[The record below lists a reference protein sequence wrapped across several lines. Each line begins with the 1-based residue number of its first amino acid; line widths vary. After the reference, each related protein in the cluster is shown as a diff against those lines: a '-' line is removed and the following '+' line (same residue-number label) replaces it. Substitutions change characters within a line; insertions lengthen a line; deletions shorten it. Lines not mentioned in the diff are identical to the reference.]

1 MNQKKLMITVD
12 VEAQPLRAKQDP
24 LNCLIWGE
32 YPQGRLGI
40 GEMMDIADQ
49 HGVKLTMFLDYCE
62 KDIYGEALLDVGREI
77 HRRGH
82 DLQLHAHL
90 NFLDQSFW
98 SKHNIKPEFLL
109 NKVDDVLARAT
120 LDFLCEQHQIVTGS
134 KAVAFRGGGYR
145 YNDALLKAML
155 EHGVILDSSL
165 NISRATQPVTLSP
178 SKQFLWSSGCLEI
191 PVSCV
196 AGYRNL
202 NYFFDFNF
210 NSGYFTNVDAMIEY
224 LDIFYSE
231 RGEDAVAVLV
241 MHSWSF
247 LKLTDRK
254 YFTESVPEYA
264 NRFAEFLDSIKD
276 KIEVITASDLVY
288 LHSDEKLAL
297 DETLDFKNFDPPPI
311 LSLKETS
318 TINLSSKQEIIAP
331 SSPVVVTNLL
341 NECCPICGAEKARFV
356 QMNGRRCPD
365 CGSLERQRCFAIA
378 YDQIIHQEFNFADK
392 HVLIFSP
399 SVSELQ
405 FLKSCG
411 IAGKTSIDIRPDSN
425 PDIIADICSMPQ
437 IESGSQICVFA
448 SYIMPNVYD
457 MEAALDEIARILAP
471 EGVFFSVE
479 MLTAGSPTTEI
490 EKEESITGWY
500 GQEAFEKYR
509 VGSFRILGEDD
520 YFYALSKRFTVS
532 RYAATDPITDQV
544 IIINMCKPLVNKK
557 HIIIETNNFQEI
569 DIAFANYKIEHPDA
583 TYAQF
588 SVSGQFAYIKRGNL
602 HPTLGTKTQKF
613 RDFWEAGKSDFS
625 SYQQQLKIC
634 PNHRIVDYGCGSL
647 RLGAH
652 FIRYLDPGCY
662 FGLDVTTDFIEL
674 GKEVLGEEI
683 LNEKKPEFG
692 AIKEEVIAVAEDF
705 GADFVISTACAF
717 QIHPDEKMDF
727 ILNIKRLAKKKSCII
742 CFDTKIG
749 KHGLRYKSSAW
760 VWSLEY
766 YLQAMTPLVLLSNHK
781 ISQHHEAGHDFE
793 GQILVFGHSQTQSL
807 DSSSASLS
815 TITELATT
823 TTPKAE
829 KPVSVIDASFDQL
842 MRDIVSKQLNLPRN
856 QARLLPHVPL
866 NATHKNLTKD
876 FKEILAPVLTS
887 WKDLANPELAIKAS
901 ELADYETESIDVFL
915 SFGVLDFLENFS
927 DTLNNTFRLLRQG
940 GLALFYLKRLRIVEG
955 TNPPNIAYL
964 CDPIVYG
971 LPENSRLPSMKVGRT
986 WLLNALAEV
995 GFEPEHFEFC
1005 SEESGETVEWFVG
1018 HKPGST
1024 VLTDST
1030 LETDY
1035 QEEADPV
1042 FCDICGADLSSL
1054 AKNETTCPH
1063 CHSRP
1068 RIRTIVKLGE
1078 RLWQIFPSGSQA
1090 ENRILLGFAM
1100 SGAEDRALIPTVY
1113 GRLQSVSLYGKYCQ
1127 GHEEGVDI
1135 RDLSHYDNA
1144 SFDGVFGCL
1153 LFDYFEEH
1161 EVALGEIARVLKPGG
1176 VFFTHIAPYRLS
1188 ADPDSPPK
1196 TTSIIKK
1203 RPNYF
1208 DYIPDDANMPSINV
1222 GRSWFLNAIKRAGLE
1237 PELVEIVDKQSGEK
1251 IDWFLGI
1258 KAGTDT
1264 TTKSLFKTNPINLSH
1279 SPVCYS
1285 IPLPED
1291 SGYRLLDITISL
1303 PELPD
1308 SLTGMDF
1315 AEHIIDSA
1323 TGSPTKTVVLCG
1335 TGSLCVSDDLG
1346 ESWRTIQTKGFEDYR
1361 WWNCFTTST
1370 GRHIV
1375 QSLGWQGTN
1384 DPVTDPDKHAALLLF
1399 DQNWQCIGRT
1409 SAGNAS
1415 WHGSASIGE
1424 SGGVIMFAEYHNNS
1438 ERYKPDFKEKQQEY
1452 IKSLRPNAIWRSTD
1466 DGISWHKVLEFS
1478 PLEIR
1483 HFHTVI
1489 PDHFLPGTWWAS
1501 SGDRVDESRVWRT
1514 DDNGDNWIEVTNPYP
1529 DICLP
1534 IMSEK
1539 LKCHRY
1545 TDAIIEK
1552 DSIIWGADDY
1562 LGSLSALDETLPLSE
1577 RTGSRI
1583 YISPKTSPLL
1593 PRELGIIGHPI
1604 RKFVDVGP
1612 GWIIFTEAKEASIG
1626 LRPQVFLLFKNSFL
1640 LVKLMELENWRNV
1653 ATGFTYSRGSKVA
1666 YNGCFFIYRSHFD
1679 VFDDGIRCLKWQ
1691 VKFQ

>member
-1 MNQKKLMITVD
+1 MNKKKLMISID
-12 VEAQPLRAKQDP
+12 VEAQPLRAERDP

-32 YPQGRLGI
+32 YPEGRLGI
-40 GEMMDIADQ
+40 SEMMDIADQ

-109 NKVDDVLARAT
+109 NKVDDVLAHAT

-145 YNDALLKAML
+145 YNNALLKAMF

-254 YFTESVPEYA
+254 YFTESVPEDA

-288 LHSDEKLAL
+288 LHSEEKLAL

-311 LSLKETS
+311 LNLKETS
-318 TINLSSKQEIIAP
+318 TINLSSKQGVIAP
-331 SSPVVVTNLL
+331 YSPIVVPNLL
-341 NECCPICGAEKARFV
+341 NECCPICGAGKARFV
-356 QMNGRRCPD
+356 EMNGRRCPD

-378 YDQIIHQEFNFADK
+378 YDQIIHQEFDLADK
-392 HVLIFSP
+392 HLLIFSP

-405 FLKSCG
+405 FLKSRG

-425 PDIIADICSMPQ
+425 PDIIADVCSMPQ

-448 SYIMPNVYD
+448 SYVMPNVYD

-471 EGVFFSVE
+471 KGVFFSVE
-479 MLTAGSPTTEI
+479 MLTAGSPTREI
-490 EKEESITGWY
+490 QKEENITGWY

-520 YFYALSKRFTVS
+520 YFCALSKRFTVS
-532 RYAATDPITDQV
+532 RYVATDPITNQV
-544 IIINMCKPLVNKK
+544 TLINMCKPLLNKK
-557 HIIIETNNFQEI
+557 HIIMETNNFQ
-569 DIAFANYKIEHPDA
+569 
-583 TYAQF
+583 
-588 SVSGQFAYIKRGNL
+588 
-602 HPTLGTKTQKF
+602 
-613 RDFWEAGKSDFS
+613 
-625 SYQQQLKIC
+625 
-634 PNHRIVDYGCGSL
+634 
-647 RLGAH
+647 
-652 FIRYLDPGCY
+652 
-662 FGLDVTTDFIEL
+662 
-674 GKEVLGEEI
+674 
-683 LNEKKPEFG
+683 
-692 AIKEEVIAVAEDF
+692 AI
-705 GADFVISTACAF
+705 S
-717 QIHPDEKMDF
+717 P
-727 ILNIKRLAKKKSCII
+727 
-742 CFDTKIG
+742 
-749 KHGLRYKSSAW
+749 
-760 VWSLEY
+760 
-766 YLQAMTPLVLLSNHK
+766 
-781 ISQHHEAGHDFE
+781 
-793 GQILVFGHSQTQSL
+793 
-807 DSSSASLS
+807 SLS
-815 TITELATT
+815 TIAEPAKTA
-823 TTPKAE
+823 TPKAE
-829 KPVSVIDASFDQL
+829 MPVSVIDASFDQL
-842 MRDIVSKQLNLPRN
+842 MRDIVYQKLKLPRN
-856 QARLLPHVPL
+856 QARLLPHTPL
-866 NATHKNLTKD
+866 NTAHKTLTKD

-901 ELADYETESIDVFL
+901 ELPGYETESIDVFL

-955 TNPPNIAYL
+955 TNPPTIAYL
-964 CDPIVYG
+964 CDPLVYG

-986 WLLNALAEV
+986 WLLNALAQV
-995 GFEPEHFEFC
+995 GFEPQHFEFC
-1005 SEESGETVEWFVG
+1005 SEENGETVEWFVG

-1054 AKNETTCPH
+1054 AKNETGCPN

-1068 RIRTIVKLGE
+1068 RTRTIVKLGE
-1078 RLWQIFPSGSQA
+1078 RLLQIFPSGSQA

-1100 SGAEDRALIPTVY
+1100 TGAEERVLIPTVY
-1113 GRLQSVSLYGKYCQ
+1113 GRLQSVSLYGKYRQ

-1161 EVALGEIARVLKPGG
+1161 EIALGEIARVLKPGG

-1203 RPNYF
+1203 RPDYF
-1208 DYIPDDANMPSINV
+1208 DYIPDDADMPSINV
-1222 GRSWFLNAIKRAGLE
+1222 GRSWFLDAIKRAGLE

-1264 TTKSLFKTNPINLSH
+1264 TTKSLSKTNPINLSH
-1279 SPVCYS
+1279 PPVCYS
-1285 IPLPED
+1285 IPLPEE

-1315 AEHIIDSA
+1315 AEHIMDSA

-1346 ESWRTIQTKGFEDYR
+1346 ESWRTIQTKGFEGYR

-1370 GRHIV
+1370 GRHIL
-1375 QSLGWQGTN
+1375 QSVGWQGPD
-1384 DPVTDPDKHAALLLF
+1384 DPVIDPDKHAALLIF
-1399 DQNWQCIGRT
+1399 DHNWECIGSA
-1409 SAGNAS
+1409 SAGKAS
-1415 WHGSASIGE
+1415 WHGSTSIGE
-1424 SGGVIMFAEYHNNS
+1424 SSGAIMFAEYYNNS
-1438 ERYKPDFKEKQQEY
+1438 ERYRPDFKEKQQEY
-1452 IKSLRPNAIWRSTD
+1452 MKSLRPNAIWRSTD

-1501 SGDRVDESRVWRT
+1501 SGDTVDESRVWRT

-1552 DSIIWGADDY
+1552 DSIIWGADDF
-1562 LGSLSALDETLPLSE
+1562 LGPLNALSETLPLSE

-1583 YISPKTSPLL
+1583 YISPKTSPLM

-1612 GWIIFTEAKEASIG
+1612 GWIIFTEAKQASLG
-1626 LRPQVFLLFKNSFL
+1626 LRPQVFLLFKKSFR

-1653 ATGFTYSRGSKVA
+1653 ATGFTYSRGIKVA
-1666 YNGCFFIYRSHFD
+1666 YNGCFFTYRNSGD
-1679 VFDDGIRCLKWQ
+1679 VFNGGICCLKWQ